1 MDTRIS
7 TPKTLFEQ
15 ARCYVIPP
23 FQRPYVWDEE
33 RQWEPLWND
42 IRNTAE
48 TYLENYMESSDRR
61 RAEHQTPPHFL
72 GAIVIQQEQTSSS
85 EIGQWV
91 IVDGQQR
98 VTTLQLLIDAA
109 RSVCV
114 DLQLDPV
121 HRLTMLVK
129 NDDRIYSGHETIK
142 LWPTRI
148 DMGAFQAVM
157 DGTSAD
163 TDMSSKLVEAHH
175 FFKGVI
181 ADWIQSE
188 DDYLGRALAL
198 EAAITSRLQLV
209 VIDLDIASDPHAIFE
224 TLNARGTP
232 LLASDLVRNYS
243 LSEAQDGTDRINMI
257 WDELRDEWWQSDI
270 QQGRLRRAR
279 IEVAL
284 NYWLVMRKAKEVLAS
299 NMFAEFK
306 GYADRTNIE
315 TVMHD
320 VQFVLSKY
328 RAFQSETSF
337 LPEEIAFRYKLDTM
351 QMGVVTPIILL
362 LLASPTISE
371 EKRIKSFRAMESF
384 LIRRMVCRGTTKN
397 YNRQVQSLLLDFQKH
412 GTADS
417 DKVIAEFLRR
427 QDADA
432 GEWPGDAQI
441 RFALLTSGVYRLLT
455 RGRLRLVL
463 EAIEAELRSSMSE
476 QIDVPKG
483 LTIEHVMP
491 QDWQKN
497 WPLPEEN
504 TDVEDPASK
513 RNSLIDTLGNLT
525 LVTGRLN
532 SSLSNAPW
540 AQKRGTLQ
548 SHSNMS
554 LNSELLSA
562 LQGTTWNEEA
572 ILDRS
577 KRLTDAFIRVWP
589 GPDSPEWD

>member
-1 MDTRIS
+1 MGAS
-7 TPKTLFEQ
+7 M
-15 ARCYVIPP
+15 
-23 FQRPYVWDEE
+23 E
-33 RQWEPLWND
+33 RHTQYC
-42 IRNTAE
+42 
-48 TYLENYMESSDRR
+48 TYLENLADSGDRR

-109 RSVCV
+109 RRVCV
-114 DLQLDPV
+114 DLQLDPIN
-121 HRLTMLVK
+121 RLSMLVK
-129 NDDRIYSGHETIK
+129 NDDRIYSGDETIK

-148 DMGAFQAVM
+148 DMTAFKAVM
-157 DGTSAD
+157 DGTLVDAD
-163 TDMSSKLVEAHH
+163 TDSRIAEAHQ
-175 FFKGVI
+175 FFYGVI
-181 ADWIQSE
+181 ADWVRGEE
-188 DDYLGRALAL
+188 DYAGRALAL
-198 EAAITSRLQLV
+198 EAAITSRMQVV
-209 VIDLDIASDPHAIFE
+209 VIDLDISSDPHAIFE

-232 LLASDLVRNYS
+232 LLASDLIRNYS
-243 LSEAQDGTDRINMI
+243 LSEGQDSADKIDII
-257 WDELRDEWWQSDI
+257 WDGLRDEWWQSDI

-284 NYWLVMRKAKEVLAS
+284 NYWLVMRKAKEVLAA

-306 GYADRTNIE
+306 DYADRTNIE
-315 TVMHD
+315 SVMQD

-328 RAFQSETSF
+328 RAFHLGVAL
-337 LPEEIAFRYKLDTM
+337 LPEEITFRYRLDTM
-351 QMGVVTPIILL
+351 QMGVVTPIVLKL
-362 LLASPTISE
+362 FSSSEISE
-371 EKRIKSFRAMESF
+371 EKRLKSFRAIESF
-384 LIRRMVCRGTTKN
+384 LVRRMVCRGTTKN
-397 YNRQVQSLLLDFQKH
+397 YNRQVQSLLTDFGKY
-412 GTADS
+412 GVVDS
-417 DKVIAEFLRR
+417 DQVIVDFYRK

-432 GEWPGDAQI
+432 GEWPDDAEI
-441 RFALLTSGVYRLLT
+441 KDALLRSGLYRLLT

-463 EAIEAELRSSMSE
+463 EGIEEELRSSLSE
-476 QIDVPKG
+476 QLDVPKG
-483 LTIEHVMP
+483 LTVEHIMP
-491 QDWQKN
+491 QQWQAN
-497 WPLPEEN
+497 WPLPEESSDTADAESN
-504 TDVEDPASK
+504 
-513 RNSLIDTLGNLT
+513 RNRLIDTLGNLT

-562 LQGTTWNEEA
+562 LQDTDWNEAA

-577 KRLTDAFIRVWP
+577 KRLADAFIKVWP